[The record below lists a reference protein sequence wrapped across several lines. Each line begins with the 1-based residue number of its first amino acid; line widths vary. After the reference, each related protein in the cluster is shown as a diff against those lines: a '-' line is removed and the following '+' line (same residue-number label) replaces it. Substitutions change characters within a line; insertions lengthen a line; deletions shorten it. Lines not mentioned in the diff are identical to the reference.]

1 MHGKMKALGEIENGY
16 MENSHNFSQVTSRL
30 HTIFMNNKFTSVY
43 YFPFSNKHVSAISR
57 MFVFTHLTT
66 RWRRKKKKRQ
76 SHFLIRGILIVF
88 FKILLQVLKAESRYN
103 KLMNFD
109 VTSGFQLE
117 NANEKSTSC
126 FIHGTF
132 LFIFRSSCWKWKTN
146 FIPQYCCLR
155 IY

>member
-1 MHGKMKALGEIENGY
+1 MHGKKKALGEIENGY

-66 RWRRKKKKRQ
+66 RRRRKKKKGNLTF
-76 SHFLIRGILIVF
+76 SYAAYWLYS